1 MADVF
6 DKDFPQAR
14 LEREGQRL
22 VYLDNA
28 ATTLKPRIVVDRIK
42 SYYESEVSNVHRGAH
57 ELADEGTSNF
67 ESARRNVAGFVGAL
81 SPNEIVFTR
90 GTTEGINLVANSF
103 GEMQLAPGDEI
114 ILTELEHHSNI
125 VPWQRLA
132 KRKGAS
138 VKVIPILESG
148 DLDLK
153 AYEKLLSSKTKMV
166 SFLSVS
172 NALGVKNQVKKIIE
186 MAKAVGAYTLVDAA
200 QSVSTLKTDVQDWGC
215 DFMVFSGHKLFGP
228 NGIGVLYGKEE
239 LLNKMPPYQGGGSMI
254 DQVSFEGTTYLQSPQ
269 RFEAGTPNVAGVVGL
284 DAAVS
289 YVQSVGLETIQ
300 KIEESLVDKTLR
312 SLKSLGGIRIFADPE
327 TRVNVVSFEIEG
339 AHPSDVGHLL
349 NQQKVAVR
357 TGHHCCQPLMKRL
370 GVPGTVR
377 ASFSVYNTE
386 EDVDRLVRAVEKTKE
401 FL

>member
-1 MADVF
+1 MAESF
-6 DKDFPQAR
+6 EKDFPQAR
-14 LEREGQRL
+14 LEREGERL

-28 ATTLKPRIVVDRIK
+28 ATTLKPRAVIDRIK
-42 SYYESEVSNVHRGAH
+42 IYYEGEVSNVHRGAH
-57 ELADEGTSNF
+57 ELADVGTSNY
-67 ESARRNVAGFVGAL
+67 ESARRNIAEFVGAAN
-81 SPNEIVFTR
+81 PTEIIFTR
-90 GTTEGINLVANSF
+90 GTTEGINLVASSY
-103 GEMQLAPGDEI
+103 GLANLNEGDEI

-125 VPWQRLA
+125 VPWQLVA
-132 KRKGAS
+132 ECKRAEI
-138 VKVIPILESG
+138 KVIPILESG
-148 DLDLK
+148 DLDLE
-153 AYEKLLSSKTKMV
+153 AYQRLLSSKTKMV

-186 MAKAVGAYTLVDAA
+186 MAKAVGALTLVDAA
-200 QSVSTLKTDVQDWGC
+200 QSVSTLKTDVEDWGC

-239 LLNKMPPYQGGGSMI
+239 LLNQMPPYQGGGSMI
-254 DQVSFEGTTYLQSPQ
+254 DQVAFEGTSFLKSPQ

-284 DAAVS
+284 DSAIS
-289 YVQSVGLETIQ
+289 YLQSVGLESVQ
-300 KIEESLVDKTLR
+300 AIEEKLVRQTVEG
-312 SLKSLGGIRIFADPE
+312 LKGLGGIRIFAEPE
-327 TRVNVVSFEIEG
+327 TRVNVVSFEVEG

-377 ASFSVYNTE
+377 ASFSLYNTE
-386 EDVDRLVRAVEKTKE
+386 EDVDRLLRAVEKTKE